1 LDGLYILYIWFSV
14 FETIARDPEVHV
26 ATTSSTTRS
35 CHASTNLVSCSFSQT
50 GVESGEDPAQDR
62 QHQEHY
68 DKESVDM
75 NSGVRSGLHLL
86 EYCQRRLM
94 VRTKL
99 KNMTKMKSC
108 LLEVTISFQYLTQ
121 LEMLL
126 PSILIRRLDFKR
138 SSGEEYRI
146 VKILEV
152 EEYSRQVEQN
162 LRIVGRHGQSSSE
175 ALNAGLG
182 VALDTPEVCDLIIN
196 FNTLWFLSL

>member
-1 LDGLYILYIWFSV
+1 
-14 FETIARDPEVHV
+14 
-26 ATTSSTTRS
+26 
-35 CHASTNLVSCSFSQT
+35 
-50 GVESGEDPAQDR
+50 
-62 QHQEHY
+62 
-68 DKESVDM
+68 
-75 NSGVRSGLHLL
+75 
-86 EYCQRRLM
+86 
-94 VRTKL
+94 
-99 KNMTKMKSC
+99 
-108 LLEVTISFQYLTQ
+108 
-121 LEMLL
+121 MLL

-162 LRIVGRHGQSSSE
+162 LRIVGRHCQSSSE